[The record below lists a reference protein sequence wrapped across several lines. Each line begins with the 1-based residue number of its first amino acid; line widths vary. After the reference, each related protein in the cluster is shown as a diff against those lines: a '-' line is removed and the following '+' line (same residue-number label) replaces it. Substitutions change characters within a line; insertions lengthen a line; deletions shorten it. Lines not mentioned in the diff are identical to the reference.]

1 MKNRSFDDGLTYF
14 FSRRIHG
21 RDASNNMLESLKP
34 ESEWDRTE
42 NVMEDILRW
51 ADDGG
56 KMLDIDWQPNSQVQ
70 PGRSAERINKL

>member
-1 MKNRSFDDGLTYF
+1 MNNRSFDDGLTYF

-21 RDASNNMLESLKP
+21 RDSSNNMLEFVKP
-34 ESEWDRTE
+34 ESEQGRAE
-42 NVMEDILRW
+42 SVMEDILRW

-70 PGRSAERINKL
+70 SGRSAERINKL